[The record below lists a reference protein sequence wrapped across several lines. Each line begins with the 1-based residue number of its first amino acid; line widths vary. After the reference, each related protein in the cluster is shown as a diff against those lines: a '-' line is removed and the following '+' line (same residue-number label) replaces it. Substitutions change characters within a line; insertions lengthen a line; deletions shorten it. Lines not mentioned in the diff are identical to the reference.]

1 VDYKEMMMSTRID
14 GSSRKAESDCMTRW
28 SPTRARP
35 KWFAMLLVPL
45 VAAFSACATVGA
57 DTKMVMLQP
66 DTLQWGDP
74 VLPGS
79 SIPAFEKG
87 AKVAVLQGVP
97 GQGGPV
103 VVRLKVRANFV
114 FARRWDTPGEIITV
128 LAGTLHAGMGDQLD
142 REKSLAFPTGAFVV
156 MPAKHHHFA
165 WTQEETMVEIHAN
178 NPFDIVYVNPA
189 DDPRKR

>member
-1 VDYKEMMMSTRID
+1 MSTRID
-14 GSSRKAESDCMTRW
+14 AISRHAMNGDLARCRFARAKARW
-28 SPTRARP
+28 LVT
-35 KWFAMLLVPL
+35 LLVPL
-45 VAAFSACATVGA
+45 TAALSACAAVGA

-97 GQGGPV
+97 GQAGPV
-103 VVRLKVRANFV
+103 VVRLKFPANFV
-114 FARRWDTPGEIITV
+114 VAPHWHTTDEIITV

-142 REKSLAFPTGAFVV
+142 LEKSLAFQTGAFVV

-165 WTQEETMVEIHAN
+165 WTQEETVVEIHAN

>member
-1 VDYKEMMMSTRID
+1 MSTRID
-14 GSSRKAESDCMTRW
+14 GSSKNAVSDCMTRW
-28 SPTRARP
+28 SRTRARP

-45 VAAFSACATVGA
+45 VVAFSACATVGA

-66 DTLQWGDP
+66 DALQWGDP

-103 VVRLKVRANFV
+103 VVRLKFPANFV
-114 FARRWDTPGEIITV
+114 IAPHWHTTDEIITV